1 MKGFHSM
8 ENFVERPLET
18 FNRVVILRGTK
29 LIKLKGTSLME
40 NVGIYSPPRKTPPVT
55 GDISDHFHSTLTRD
69 DLEVTQSA
77 QDKLFEI
84 VSQSDEAVSA
94 IRIYIGGGGCS
105 GLSYGMTFSDQKT
118 DFDTVL
124 SFEGFNIYVDV
135 VALNYLRGAQI
146 DYIQET
152 GRERFVFNNVFA
164 QTGGTGACG
173 GCGSAGG

>member
-1 MKGFHSM
+1 
-8 ENFVERPLET
+8 
-18 FNRVVILRGTK
+18 
-29 LIKLKGTSLME
+29 ME
-40 NVGIYSPPRKTPPVT
+40 NVGVYSPPQKNKPVI
-55 GDISDHFHSTLTRD
+55 GDVSDRFHFNITND

-84 VSQSDEAVSA
+84 ISQSDEDVSA
-94 IRIYIGGGGCS
+94 IRIYIGGGGCG
-105 GLSYGMTFSDQKT
+105 GLSYGMTFTDQKT

-124 SFEGFNIYVDV
+124 TFEGFSIYVDV

-173 GCGSAGG
+173 GCGSSGG

>member
-1 MKGFHSM
+1 MD
-8 ENFVERPLET
+8 
-18 FNRVVILRGTK
+18 
-29 LIKLKGTSLME
+29 
-40 NVGIYSPPRKTPPVT
+40 NVGIYKPPQASNPVV
-55 GDISDHFHSTLTRD
+55 GEVSDRFHVSLSNK

-77 QDKLFEI
+77 QDKLYEI
-84 VSQSDEAVSA
+84 ISQSDEDVSA
-94 IRIYIGGGGCS
+94 IRIYIGGGGCG
-105 GLSYGMTFSDQKT
+105 GLSYGMTFTDQKS

-164 QTGGTGACG
+164 ETGGTGACG
-173 GCGSAGG
+173 GCGAAGGGGGCA